1 MATLNE
7 KLFTY
12 EALVELV
19 AQIKAADN
27 NVKTA
32 LETKLGESNADIEA
46 LETLV
51 GALDDSSDKAT
62 VVGTLKKLV
71 EEEASRA
78 QTKEGE
84 NASAIAALKAL
95 HVEGKSVAQEATE
108 AANTAVTNLI
118 DGAPEAL
125 DTLKEIADWIA
136 SDESN
141 SADLLASINA
151 NKDAIATLNGADTV
165 TGSVDQKIKS
175 AVEALDSEVE
185 DTAGSELVSVKVVEA
200 DGKLTSVTVTD
211 KREFVSV
218 AEVQALFTA

>member
-1 MATLNE
+1 M
-7 KLFTY
+7 
-12 EALVELV
+12 
-19 AQIKAADN
+19 
-27 NVKTA
+27 
-32 LETKLGESNADIEA
+32 
-46 LETLV
+46 
-51 GALDDSSDKAT
+51 
-62 VVGTLKKLV
+62 
-71 EEEASRA
+71 
-78 QTKEGE
+78 
-84 NASAIAALKAL
+84 
-95 HVEGKSVAQEATE
+95 
-108 AANTAVTNLI
+108 
-118 DGAPEAL
+118 

-175 AVEALDSEVE
+175 AVEALDATVE

-218 AEVQALFTA
+218 EEVQTLFNA